1 MSVKEIEL
9 AITQLP
15 PSEFSE
21 LMSWLEEYHAQV
33 WDKQIEED
41 VEAGRLDRVLEQVKA
56 DIAAGLKKPL

>member
-9 AITQLP
+9 AISQLP

-21 LMSWLEEYHAQV
+21 LMSWLEEYHARI
-33 WDKQIEED
+33 WDRQIEDDIEQ
-41 VEAGRLDRVLEQVKA
+41 GRLDKVLEQVKA